1 MKCKVSE
8 AVFGLAVYKANVQGC
23 KYLVICCLQ
32 IAHQQAVVALVH
44 AAEGVH
50 PSNTHLLQRAAA
62 SMQQYVFA
70 PLSTALQHELEHT
83 SAHSGQAPSASG
95 AARSPERHQRQPASS
110 TTLWQLQ
117 WALKQVQALLNALEL
132 YQVYDDHAAHSVA
145 PQPPPA
151 AGVLTAAVEA
161 FLGCWH
167 PLGQ

>member
-1 MKCKVSE
+1 M
-8 AVFGLAVYKANVQGC
+8 
-23 KYLVICCLQ
+23 
-32 IAHQQAVVALVH
+32 ALVH

-70 PLSTALQHELEHT
+70 PLRAALQQLQQELERQSEHSEPSSSTAG
-83 SAHSGQAPSASG
+83 SPS
-95 AARSPERHQRQPASS
+95 RHQRQPASS

-132 YQVYDDHAAHSVA
+132 YQVYDDHAAHSPA
-145 PQPPPA
+145 PQPPPV
-151 AGVLTAAVEA
+151 AGMLTSAVEA
-161 FLGCWH
+161 FLGCWQ